1 MVLESIMNPRNAEG
15 KPWHV
20 FILAFFY
27 SLVAIFF
34 AHQLFPSQSSIL
46 AISLITIIFV
56 PFFQKLFEIEEKKE
70 CFAARNK
77 CGNIFT
83 RHARI
88 IYTFSAFFMGIILS
102 MNIAYM
108 FLGFEDVFSLQK
120 EWFAAQGVTGQATGD
135 ASFSTYFINN
145 TQVMILMFILS
156 AMFGAGA
163 IFILAW
169 NASVISVYLGF
180 ISHSF
185 VNQGMTIST
194 AYIYGVPA
202 GLGSI
207 ALHGIPE
214 ILAYFIAGLAGG
226 VLSVGIIREKII
238 SKEFKKVF
246 MDSVMFL
253 VIAEALIFFAAY
265 LEAYI

>member
-1 MVLESIMNPRNAEG
+1 MVLESIMNPRNAED

-27 SLVAIFF
+27 SFVAIFF

-56 PFFQKLFEIEEKKE
+56 PFFQRLFEIEEKKE

-77 CGNIFT
+77 FGNLFT
-83 RHARI
+83 RHAKI
-88 IYTFSAFFMGIILS
+88 IYTFSAFFMGIILA
-102 MNIAYM
+102 MNLTYI
-108 FLGFEDVFSLQK
+108 FFGFEDVFVLQK
-120 EWFAAQGVTGQATGD
+120 EWFAGQGITGNATGNT
-135 ASFSTYFINN
+135 SFTLYFINN
-145 TQVMILMFILS
+145 SQVMILMFILS
-156 AMFGAGA
+156 TMFGAGA

-169 NASVISVYLGF
+169 NASVISVYLGL
-180 ISHSF
+180 IYHSF
-185 VNQGMTIST
+185 VNQGMNIGT
-194 AYIYGVPA
+194 AYFYGIPA
-202 GLGSI
+202 GLGAI

-226 VLSVGIIREKII
+226 ILSVGIIREKII

-253 VIAEALIFFAAY
+253 VIAEALIFVAAY
-265 LEAYI
+265 LEAYV